1 MHVCRQISPIAAMID
16 AAIGAETLQETTH
29 MIHVFATITAHPGQR
44 EAVLA
49 LFNANRAAVLAEA
62 GCISYEAVV
71 DVPDFGGFQ
80 TPLGNDTFAVVERWE
95 SAEALKAHAAAPHM
109 AEYAGKTR
117 SLLAS
122 RVINVLH
129 AY

>member
-1 MHVCRQISPIAAMID
+1 
-16 AAIGAETLQETTH
+16 
-29 MIHVFATITAHPGQR
+29 MIHVFATITAQAGQR
-44 EAVLA
+44 EAALA
-49 LFNANRAAVLAEA
+49 LFAKNRAAVLAEA

-95 SAEALKAHAAAPHM
+95 NAEALRAHAVAPHM
-109 AEYAGKTR
+109 ADYGRAIAP
-117 SLLAS
+117 LLAK

-129 AY
+129 AV